1 MIKSLKLPL
10 ICIIILIILIVIN
23 FTLKEKITETENK
36 GFVPKSVSDKTD
48 YSFYEPVNSWGATKS
63 TTYNIP
69 GGLPIIGSDECR
81 TYRFESL
88 IENNFTRPNTENLFQ
103 DLVEG
108 ECRQV
113 PNVSKDNVFYDDE
126 DEITARHVTRSC
138 DGGNPNA
145 ICTTE
150 TGVVINSGESIT
162 YTERCVTNFDYD
174 GQIGALTFN
183 YLLAEGESGV
193 SDGLDPSCK
202 CIGISTIKIPK
213 DLQETGLDF
222 YESLGIIDRSSEIE
236 SGSSTFPV
244 TFKNIFC
251 NPNDPIQK
259 LKLTKY
265 EDPGG
270 LKKGMSGIYG
280 KIEFRGLD
288 SYLDIQFGEIGGLDN
303 IYFNGTSRGGTSFYF
318 TNPILNE
325 FNSYPVYSG
334 KITSENKFQRDEDGN
349 KNPAFVYINTPDNAT
364 GPSGFP
370 EKTNNIVVATPGANF
385 EENKD
390 YFIVNGMEGYD
401 RLYDGWIKITS
412 LITVPQ
418 STQLVFRKK
427 ENKEKDEGINWIM
440 TPRLNMKKF
449 PLTTTTRGDY
459 IKSNWGAM
467 DYECSYP
474 KGTTTNPNDNQ
485 EETYIGIEKQTF
497 NEPIFTNINDIW
509 NKICSGSTGRDCKV
523 NGWPQEIYTFKNTV
537 PSWYNKEV
545 YEWDSPEQQSFLE
558 EGHYVEKDLIE
569 LYNKN
574 LPSYSV
580 GDYFCPMDYWVTV
593 NSPANLTR
601 TDNQTGIRYG
611 ERLDFKNYIS
621 PEKIINFYN
630 NPEARSQ
637 NTNLN
642 DTNYIFFGRTY
653 YFNNYPYADSDHIF
667 YDATYA
673 TLDGVGWG
681 DTDSQP
687 NGLKK
692 TTPYKE
698 TVLGNILAPDSNSV
712 SLKNFNINP
721 VELLNNNAISGV
733 ENRIVDW
740 FDFISKNVIPNEIFG
755 NPEDIRIPFI
765 IPNPPTEEY
774 YSTLTKYLR
783 NFESVIP
790 YIGNKNLSNYNSQP
804 SDGSIYYPIQISG
817 NFPLPKFGFYTAYYS
832 FFKKNKEYLGLL
844 EQNYKSNSFYSF
856 VVAKPEVW
864 SLNSFRDGFW
874 YARGDKNLQYPPISS
889 SANQFKFGGQLC
901 NNFNTGFITLNGL
914 ASNSKK
920 ENPEDVYKIEDQKL
934 SEIFLNAYNNF
945 NYSYPLSNIIRYP
958 PYLFRLK
965 TINNKGTLDKLILDP
980 NIGGVFPTHDDKNV
994 ATYEFKNV
1002 DVGKDS
1008 KLLFNYSKFTSEP
1021 YQGDLENIGL
1031 RIDGDPNQKSF
1042 YENLS
1047 RKFEGNYSPV
1057 WFPNND
1063 NYKGPDGDIYSIRR
1077 TGVSVNRLNL
1087 FYNSTINNHVWFD
1100 ETSERILK
1108 DEIGGIPYPSNPF
1121 SDNKRPKLYIGQ
1133 EVSDGV
1139 GIFEVVPPFENTF
1152 DFSPTYLDNYTLPRI
1167 VEIRQTGSGSGLS
1180 SSAVGQIT
1188 NLNSIPNIT
1197 SDGNLIFDDGDIGTS
1212 FPLGVLKPGA
1222 GVQGTSFG
1230 VSFLVTP
1237 GTCNIPV
1244 ISPLINSFGENYK
1257 IGDDFVYE
1265 CNDADNNKIP
1275 FVIKKENLS
1284 DNIYLFSLENENA
1297 DLVPC
1302 FTASVLPNSSGT
1314 EKELS
1319 NINIINGSVFTSYD
1333 RIAKQIEAYQ
1343 SDLLDDVNIS
1353 NPKVEITIVEP
1364 PSPSKVFK
1372 WNEPSPISLGGD
1384 RPFNLVNNLFDDQ
1397 KSNIDDFNVY
1407 INIHNNTDE
1416 AKSSG
1421 EKFTIKIP
1429 KQEGFRTSPQQLIY
1443 GGELVPFKDEKNK
1456 TIYKKFTYY
1465 FDELLSK
1472 TSDKVEMS
1480 DRITEIFLLNNDP
1493 LTSFTKINFLKSLQ
1507 FVPILGATRS
1517 AYVNDRGYEVPLSD
1531 GGTTRIRQEPVA
1543 LNDQLVLGRFIPYK
1557 IIDDPAISV
1566 MSKIYYSTVPLTEVP
1581 MRYSDGIKFFAD
1593 IKTPEEAQAYVD
1605 SIKQTYRAFT
1615 EFEFIEYGTNL
1626 QDLKPIQNFPGTSSS
1641 VSRT

>member
-36 GFVPKSVSDKTD
+36 GFVPKDVSDKTD

-63 TTYNIP
+63 TTYKVP
-69 GGLPIIGSDECR
+69 GGVPIIGSGECR

-88 IENNFTRPNTENLFQ
+88 IENNFTRPNTTDLFQ
-103 DLVEG
+103 NLVEG

-113 PNVSKDNVFYDDE
+113 PNVSKDGVFYDDE
-126 DEITARHVTRSC
+126 DEITARHVTRGCSS
-138 DGGNPNA
+138 GNPNA

-162 YTERCVTNFDYD
+162 YTERCLTDLDYD

-183 YLLAEGESGV
+183 YLIGTNEGGV

-288 SYLDIQFGEIGGLDN
+288 SYLDTNFGEIGGLDN
-303 IYFNGTSRGGTSFYF
+303 IYFNGTSCGGTSFYF
-318 TNPILNE
+318 TNPVLNE

-334 KITSENKFQRDEDGN
+334 QITSENKFQRDEDGN
-349 KNPAFVYINTPDNAT
+349 KNPASVYINTPGSAS

-370 EKTNNIVVATPGANF
+370 EITNNIVVATPGANF

-390 YFIVNGMEGYD
+390 YFIVNIVPDED
-401 RLYDGWIKITS
+401 DGWIKITS
-412 LITVPQ
+412 LITLPQ

-440 TPRLNMKKF
+440 MPRLNMKKF
-449 PLTTTTRGDY
+449 PLTTNTRGDY
-459 IKSNWGAM
+459 IKSNWGSM

-497 NEPIFTNINDIW
+497 NTPIFTNINDTW
-509 NKICSGSTGRDCKV
+509 NDICKKSTGKDCKV

-545 YEWDSPEQQSFLE
+545 YEWNSPEQQSFLE

-574 LPSYSV
+574 LPSYGV

-601 TDNQTGIRYG
+601 TDNQAKLKYG
-611 ERLDFKNYIS
+611 DKLDFKNYIS
-621 PEKIINFYN
+621 PGKIVNFYK
-630 NPEARSQ
+630 NPESRSQ

-653 YFNNYPYADSDHIF
+653 YFNNYPYADPEHIF
-667 YDATYA
+667 YDTTYA
-673 TLDGVGWG
+673 TLDEVGWNNRYKESG
-681 DTDSQP
+681 IKIT
-687 NGLKK
+687 K
-692 TTPYKE
+692 YKE

-712 SLKNFNINP
+712 SLVNYNINP
-721 VELLNNNAISGV
+721 VELLNSSAIKSDDRV
-733 ENRIVDW
+733 VDW
-740 FDFISKNVIPNEIFG
+740 FDFILNNVIPNK
-755 NPEDIRIPFI
+755 NTTPDIHNRTPFN
-765 IPNPPTEEY
+765 IPNAPTQHY
-774 YSTLTKYLR
+774 YSTLTQYVR
-783 NFESVIP
+783 NLESLIP
-790 YIGNKNLSNYNSQP
+790 YIGTKNLSNFSSQP

-817 NFPLPKFGFYTAYYS
+817 NFPVPKFGFYVASYDIY
-832 FFKKNKEYLGLL
+832 NEYLGLL

-864 SLNSFRDGFW
+864 RLNSFRDGFW
-874 YARGDKNLQYPPISS
+874 YVRGDKNLQYPPISS
-889 SANQFKFGGQLC
+889 NANQLKFGGQLC

-914 ASNSKK
+914 ASNSER
-920 ENPEDVYKIEDQKL
+920 ENPEEVYKIKDQNL

-965 TINNKGTLDKLILDP
+965 NINTKGTLDKLILDP

-994 ATYEFKNV
+994 ANYEFKNV

-1047 RKFEGNYSPV
+1047 RKFEGKYSPV

-1063 NYKGPDGDIYSIRR
+1063 NYQGPDGDIYHIRR

-1108 DEIGGIPYPSNPF
+1108 EGIGDVSTGSEIFYPSNPF

-1139 GIFEVVPPFENTF
+1139 GTFEVVPPFENTF
-1152 DFSPTYLDNYTLPRI
+1152 DFSPSYLDNTNKPRI
-1167 VEIRQTGSGSGLS
+1167 LEIRQTGSGSGLS
-1180 SSAVGQIT
+1180 SSAVGKIT
-1188 NLNSIPNIT
+1188 NLDSIPNIT
-1197 SDGNLIFDDGDIGTS
+1197 SDGNLIFDELDVGTS
-1212 FPLGVLKPGA
+1212 FPSGVLKPGA
-1222 GVQGTSFG
+1222 GVLGTSFG
-1230 VSFLVTP
+1230 VSFLITP

-1244 ISPLINSFGENYK
+1244 ISSLINFPGENYK

-1284 DNIYLFSLENENA
+1284 DTIYLFSVDNGNA
-1297 DLVPC
+1297 DPVPC

-1314 EKELS
+1314 AKELS
-1319 NINIINGSVFTSYD
+1319 NINIINDSPFSVYD
-1333 RIAKQIEAYQ
+1333 IRVRAKKIEAYQ
-1343 SDLLDDVNIS
+1343 SDLLGDRSRS
-1353 NPKVEITIVEP
+1353 NPKVEIDIVEP

-1372 WNEPSPISLGGD
+1372 WNEPSPISLGG
-1384 RPFNLVNNLFDDQ
+1384 PGGFYSINNLFDDQ
-1397 KSNIDDFNVY
+1397 KSNIEDFNVY
-1407 INIHNNTDE
+1407 INIVEKGDE
-1416 AKSSG
+1416 KTWSG

-1443 GGELVPFKDEKNK
+1443 GGELVPFKDKKNK

-1465 FDELLSK
+1465 FDELLSM

-1480 DRITEIFLLNNDP
+1480 DRITEIFLLNNDS
-1493 LTSFTKINFLKSLQ
+1493 LTSFTKLNFLKSLQ
-1507 FVPILGATRS
+1507 FMSSPSNTKS
-1517 AYVNDRGYEVPLSD
+1517 AYVNDRGYEVPLPD
-1531 GGTTRIRQEPVA
+1531 GGTTRIKEEPVA

-1581 MRYSDGIKFFAD
+1581 VRYSDGIKFFC
-1593 IKTPEEAQAYVD
+1593 
-1605 SIKQTYRAFT
+1605 
-1615 EFEFIEYGTNL
+1615 
-1626 QDLKPIQNFPGTSSS
+1626 
-1641 VSRT
+1641 